1 MTPGDNGN
9 RPTAAS
15 APDASSATSV
25 STTPAAGAD
34 VPDTQPMVH
43 PEESDPGA
51 KRPRRRWPFT
61 LAKWSTGLAVVA
73 GVSYLAHVE
82 MRSSALQAHFF
93 SDWAAG
99 LGHELK
105 PQPAAGSRYPK
116 AGPSDERM
124 GYTRLPDFL
133 ASLTG
138 RGYQVVS
145 QAQQSAA
152 LQDFMA
158 RGFFPP
164 YPEKVQSGLTLTDC
178 RGEPLFRSRFPISTY
193 EHEQDMPALV
203 AQTLGF
209 IENREVLDTSEPR
222 HNPAIE
228 WTRLGKAV
236 LDQAVAVA
244 HEDHAAAGGSTLATQ
259 TEKFRH
265 SPDGRTASAKDK
277 YYQMVSASVRAYRD
291 GENTVAARRHILQDY
306 LNSLPLGAQKGWG
319 EVHGVNDGLAAWYG
333 VDVNVA
339 NRRLREP
346 GEQEAG
352 LQARGLAFRQV
363 LSLMIAQRRPA
374 HYFGPGHAQLLN
386 MTASYTRLLAQ
397 EGVIGPALRD
407 AALAAPL
414 QVLGAYTGPAV
425 GIEFGER
432 NASTL
437 LRVQLSA
444 MLNTPRL
451 YELDRFDLSARS
463 HLDGRLQR
471 EVTNLLNRLRDPQVA
486 KDAGLLGFQLLEKG
500 DPSRLLYSFTLYE
513 RGEGMNRV
521 RVQTDNLDQPFDING
536 SAKLELGSTAKLR
549 TLVTYLEIIAKL
561 HQDHVALD
569 PKALAA
575 VEVGPKDRLSRWAVD
590 WLATAKDRS
599 LSAMLEAAMLR
610 TYSASPGES
619 FFTGGGAHVFA
630 NFNAS
635 DNWRMATLYEALRDS
650 LNLPFIRLMRDIVY
664 HHLYNA
670 SNQAADILEDEDHPR
685 RMELLKLFINKEGR
699 QFMRKF
705 YQRHHDKPVAEVLE
719 RMAASVSKTAPRLA
733 VIYRSVNP
741 EGGFEDFSAYIV
753 RRLPGASL
761 PADYLRKL
769 YDRHAPG
776 NYSLADRGYLARLHP
791 LELWVAD
798 YLRQNPKATLDQVLD
813 AGAVEREQSYNW
825 LLRNKARR
833 GQNSRI
839 IQLLEAEAFAKIH
852 AQWKRVGF
860 PFETLVPSYATAIGS
875 SGDRPAALAEL
886 MGILVNDGRRLPAT
900 MLDSVQFAVG
910 SPYEVK
916 LKKQPAAGEQVLAPE
931 IAATARKALA
941 LVVSDGTARRIKGT
955 LDEPGQPPLVI
966 GGKTG
971 TGDNRLNT
979 YTRGGGLLAS
989 KVTSRTATFV
999 FYLGPRHFGT
1009 LTAFVLGPEAGG
1021 YKFTSALPTQI
1032 LKNMAPLLK
1041 PVLSGV
1047 SAQACPAGA

>member
-1 MTPGDNGN
+1 MTPGDTGN
-9 RPTAAS
+9 RPSAAS
-15 APDASSATSV
+15 ALDATSA
-25 STTPAAGAD
+25 STASDAGAD
-34 VPDTQPMVH
+34 VPDTLPMAH
-43 PEESDPGA
+43 PEESSAAAARP
-51 KRPRRRWPFT
+51 PRRRWPVT
-61 LAKWSTGLAVVA
+61 LATWSTGLAVVA

-82 MRSSALQAHFF
+82 MRSSVLQARFF
-93 SDWAAG
+93 ADWAAR
-99 LGHELK
+99 LGHEPK
-105 PQPAAGSRYPK
+105 PQPATGSHYPK

-133 ASLTG
+133 TSLTG

-164 YPEKVQSGLTLTDC
+164 YPEKVQSGLTLKDC
-178 RGEPLFRSRFPISTY
+178 RGEPLFRSRFPIATY
-193 EHEQDMPALV
+193 EREQDMPALV

-265 SPDGRTASAKDK
+265 SPDGRTSSARDK
-277 YYQMVSASVRAYRD
+277 YLQMVSATVRAYRD
-291 GENTVAARRHILQDY
+291 GENTVAARRRILQDY

-333 VDVNVA
+333 VDVEVA

-352 LQARGLAFRQV
+352 LAARGLAFRQV

-374 HYFGPGHAQLLN
+374 HYFGPGHTQLLN

-397 EGVIGPALRD
+397 EGIIGPALRD

-414 QVLGAYTGPAV
+414 DVRSAYTGPAA

-437 LRVQLSA
+437 LRVQLAS

-451 YELDRFDLSARS
+451 YELDRFDLSANS
-463 HLDGRLQR
+463 HLDGHLQR
-471 EVTNLLNRLRDPQVA
+471 DVTNLLNRLRDPQVA
-486 KDAGLLGFQLLEKG
+486 KEAGLLGFQLLEKG
-500 DPSRLLYSFTLYE
+500 DPSKLLYSFTLYE
-513 RGEGMNRV
+513 RGEGVNRV

-549 TLVTYLEIIAKL
+549 TLTTYLELIAKL
-561 HQDHVALD
+561 HQDYVALD
-569 PKALAA
+569 AKALSA

-590 WLATAKDRS
+590 WLLTAKDRS
-599 LSAMLEAAMLR
+599 LAAMLEAAMLR
-610 TYSASPGES
+610 KYSASPGES
-619 FFTGGGAHVFA
+619 FFTGGGAHVFS

-635 DNWRMATLYEALRDS
+635 DNWRMATLYESLRDS

-670 SNQAADILEDEDHPR
+670 ANPAADILEDEDHPR
-685 RMELLKLFINKEGR
+685 RLELLKLFINKEGR

-705 YQRHHDKPVAEVLE
+705 YQRHHDKPVETVLQT
-719 RMAASVSKTAPRLA
+719 MAAAVSKTAPRLA
-733 VIYRSVNP
+733 VVYRSVHP
-741 EGGFEDFSAYIV
+741 DGTFEDFSAYLV
-753 RRLPGASL
+753 RQMPGTPLPS
-761 PADYLRKL
+761 DYLRKL

-791 LELWVAD
+791 LELWVAN

-813 AGAVEREQSYNW
+813 AGAVEREESYNW

-839 IQLLEAEAFAKIH
+839 VQLLEIEAFAKIH

-860 PFETLVPSYATAIGS
+860 PFDTLVPSYATAIGS

-886 MGILVNDGRRLPAT
+886 MGILVNDGKRLPAT
-900 MLDSVQFAVG
+900 MLDTLQFAVG
-910 SPYEVK
+910 SPYEVA
-916 LKKQPAAGEQVLAPE
+916 LKKKPAEGEQVLAPE
-931 IAATARKALA
+931 TAATLRKALA
-941 LVVSDGTARRIKGT
+941 LVVSDGTARRIKGV
-955 LDEPGQPPLVI
+955 LDEPGQAPMVI

-1009 LTAFVLGPEAGG
+1009 LTAFVLGPEAGS